1 MLLTLSVAVIFRD
14 QIGFLKFML
23 SIREILYLYSLV
35 LNWPTMAL
43 DELRLLIA
51 VCDSGNVDDIVQ
63 LSRI

>member
-1 MLLTLSVAVIFRD
+1 MMLTLSVAVIFRD

-43 DELRLLIA
+43 DELRSLIA